1 MLHLNLIRF
10 PYFSI
15 VPIKIAIYVYPFS
28 DTECYYGKIKGLPG
42 FLPEVLLMLSLSPK
56 CSSR

>member
-15 VPIKIAIYVYPFS
+15 VPIKIAIYVYLFS
-28 DTECYYGKIKGLPG
+28 GTEYYYGKIKGLSG
-42 FLPEVLLMLSLSPK
+42 FLPEVLLILSLSPK